1 MSQPIIWTN
10 RVYYKK
16 NRLKE
21 VKCCYSAIDLYTRR
35 VHLVPKQQYI
45 TLPWLQ
51 WRWLKRGG
59 SESRQPVCLWHH
71 CSASGTETWIC
82 WPQSSQEE
90 ICCPLWLPEHECRC
104 PSLHRPTVVV
114 IQIRGSD
121 KSEPYERLL
130 VKQVWN
136 APKQGIARTRTIHTC
151 CLQIGTIIWRCWNL
165 HWQTSESNNPS
176 QENRCLLRACS
187 TVSPLNSAAP
197 QAELMWG
204 RLQCWVMEEENIQLK
219 ILHICSA
226 VTLTSVAD

>member
-1 MSQPIIWTN
+1 MKRKIAWKRWNAVTRQLTCT
-10 RVYYKK
+10 RVESILCQ
-16 NRLKE
+16 NNN
-21 VKCCYSAIDLYTRR
+21 
-35 VHLVPKQQYI
+35 
-45 TLPWLQ
+45 TLPCQGCSVDGWSVEAQRVGSQSVFDITVQPLVQ
-51 WRWLKRGG
+51 RPGSADRNHRKR
-59 SESRQPVCLWHH
+59 
-71 CSASGTETWIC
+71 
-82 WPQSSQEE
+82 

-104 PSLHRPTVVV
+104 PSPHRPTVVV

-136 APKQGIARTRTIHTC
+136 APKQGIVRTRTIHTC

-204 RLQCWVMEEENIQLK
+204 RLQCWVMEEKNIQLK

-226 VTLTSVAD
+226 MTLTCMAD